1 MHFALP
7 ALTSVP
13 PRLYLTGFMA
23 AGKSTV
29 GPLLAD
35 RLGYRFVDLDWL
47 VEARTGRTVAD
58 LFDQGEPAFRA
69 AEAEALAETTHG
81 PAMVVATGGGTL
93 VAPENLAVARAAGA
107 VVWLRATA
115 ETTLRR
121 LGDARGRPVLAGP
134 SGRPLQGD
142 ALADRVRRLA
152 AAREPYYAQAD
163 LVADADAPAD
173 AVAHRIAQ
181 GLRGWRRGPAG

>member
-1 MHFALP
+1 M
-7 ALTSVP
+7 P

-58 LFDQGEPAFRA
+58 LFGQGEAVFRA
-69 AEAEALAETTHG
+69 AEAEALAETTNG

-93 VAPENLAVARAAGA
+93 VGPGNLAVARAAGA
-107 VVWLRATA
+107 VVWLRASV
-115 ETTLRR
+115 ETTIQR
-121 LGDARGRPVLAGP
+121 LGDARGRPLLADA

-142 ALADRVRRLA
+142 ALADRVRQLA
-152 AAREPYYAQAD
+152 GAREPFYAQAD
-163 LVADADAPAD
+163 VVADAEAPAD
-173 AVAHRIAQ
+173 AVAHEVAEA
-181 GLRGWRRGPAG
+181 LRGWRRGPAG